1 MEYTSYM
8 YEVTKEQTQ
17 CFLKKI
23 KIKKKKTLKEKKKV
37 KFLSSSFPVSGPAC

>member
-17 CFLKKI
+17 SFLKKL
-23 KIKKKKTLKEKKKV
+23 KLKNKKPLKEEKKV
-37 KFLSSSFPVSGPAC
+37 KFLSSSFPVSGTGC

>member
-17 CFLKKI
+17 SFLKK
-23 KIKKKKTLKEKKKV
+23 KKLKNKKASQGGKKKLNSSQAV
-37 KFLSSSFPVSGPAC
+37 FL